1 MAAGNREDAMEDE
14 FEALKPAGVGP
25 EMERWNVEDLQAYI
39 DNMKAEIVRVEVILA
54 SKSSV
59 NAAAAALFGDKG

>member
-1 MAAGNREDAMEDE
+1 MARIREDAREDE

-39 DNMKAEIVRVEVILA
+39 DSMKAEIARVEEILA
-54 SKSSV
+54 GKNSV
-59 NAAAAALFGDKG
+59 NAAAAALFGGKD

>member
-1 MAAGNREDAMEDE
+1 MEDE

-39 DNMKAEIVRVEVILA
+39 DSMKAEIARVEEILA
-54 SKSSV
+54 GKNSV
-59 NAAAAALFGDKG
+59 NAAAAALFGGKD

>member
-1 MAAGNREDAMEDE
+1 MASIREDAMNDE
-14 FEALKPAGVGP
+14 LDALKPAGASP

-39 DNMKAEIVRVEVILA
+39 DSMKAEIARVEAILA

-59 NAAAAALFGDKG
+59 TAAAAALFGDKG

>member
-1 MAAGNREDAMEDE
+1 MEDE

-39 DNMKAEIVRVEVILA
+39 DSMKAEIARVETILA

-59 NAAAAALFGDKG
+59 TEAAAALFGGKD

>member
-1 MAAGNREDAMEDE
+1 MEDE

-39 DNMKAEIVRVEVILA
+39 DSMKAEILWT
-54 SKSSV
+54 V
-59 NAAAAALFGDKG
+59 NFSHRCM

>member
-1 MAAGNREDAMEDE
+1 MARIREDAMEDE

-39 DNMKAEIVRVEVILA
+39 DNMKAEIARVETILA
-54 SKSSV
+54 GKSSV
-59 NAAAAALFGDKG
+59 TEAAAALFGDKS